1 MKKLISLILVFVS
14 LISAAACTKSP
25 AQTIEAT
32 TSDDNT
38 YPPETAET
46 VETETTEAET
56 DVESEPKSYF
66 DYDLKSYISY
76 FVDFFH
82 ENYKKGDDLSDI
94 NMLYF
99 SLSFISHYNINFDIS
114 WDKAT
119 GIRGIR
125 GDDVR
130 DVIRVT
136 TGRDDIDLS
145 AYHDSLADAGI
156 FYSEKNDS
164 YYLKS
169 LSKIIMADEYKYGI
183 LPTCKIEEGK
193 EETIVTADVYQY
205 KSIGTVTGVRKIKF
219 VFKNIAPREYEI
231 QEIKVLGN
239 SSLPA
244 MPSLKRVEYKPE
256 VFNRTFDGTVEEPNL
271 DLYIS
276 FTVPDYWEICEDGIF
291 SESTAIN
298 IMNFGSAY
306 RVSNNFVMSDDA
318 YTKITHEKPYKYVR
332 SEATASGL
340 DYIVYESNMCN
351 FDGDDDWFSADV
363 FIRLTDERLI
373 YFSYHYRSYD
383 YRVMERIIDSVRYE
397 YKS

>member
-1 MKKLISLILVFVS
+1 MKKLISLVLVLVS

-32 TSDDNT
+32 TVNDNT

-46 VETETTEAET
+46 VETETTGAET
-56 DVESEPKSYF
+56 DGETEPKSYF
-66 DYDLKSYISY
+66 ESDIKSYMSY

-99 SLSFISHYNINFDIS
+99 ALLFINNNNIDVP
-114 WDKAT
+114 WDMAT
-119 GIRGIR
+119 KVTEIN
-125 GDDVR
+125 GDVIR

-145 AYHDSLADAGI
+145 AYHGSLADADI
-156 FYSEKNDS
+156 FYNEQNDLYYVKRISEILASDK
-164 YYLKS
+164 
-169 LSKIIMADEYKYGI
+169 YKYGI

-205 KSIGTVTGVRKIKF
+205 KGIGTVTGVRKIKF
-219 VFKNIAPREYEI
+219 VFKNITPREYEI

-239 SSLPA
+239 SSLPT
-244 MPSLKRVEYKPE
+244 MPSLKRVEYKPD
-256 VFNRTFDGTVEEPNL
+256 VFNRTFDGTVEEPNR

-298 IMNFGSAY
+298 IMNFGPAY
-306 RVSNNFVMSDDA
+306 RVSNNFVMNDDA

-332 SEATASGL
+332 SGTTASGL
-340 DYIVYESNMCN
+340 EYTAYETKLIYLTA
-351 FDGDDDWFSADV
+351 DDDWFISNV
-363 FIRLTDERLI
+363 FIRLTDEHLI
-373 YFSYHYRSYD
+373 YFSYCYRSYD
-383 YRVMERIIDSVRYE
+383 YRIMERIIDSIRCV
-397 YKS
+397 SGAH

>member
-1 MKKLISLILVFVS
+1 MKKLISLALVLVS

-32 TSDDNT
+32 TADDNT

-46 VETETTEAET
+46 VETETTGAET
-56 DVESEPKSYF
+56 DGETEPKSYF
-66 DYDLKSYISY
+66 ESDIKSYMSY

-94 NMLYF
+94 NILYF
-99 SLSFISHYNINFDIS
+99 ALLFINNNNIDVP
-114 WDKAT
+114 WDMAT
-119 GIRGIR
+119 KVTEIN
-125 GDDVR
+125 GDVIR
-130 DVIRVT
+130 DVIQVT

-145 AYHDSLADAGI
+145 AYHGSLADAGI
-156 FYSEKNDS
+156 FYNEQNDLYYVKRISEILASDK
-164 YYLKS
+164 
-169 LSKIIMADEYKYGI
+169 YKYGI
-183 LPTCKIEEGK
+183 LPTCKIEESK
-193 EETIVTADVYQY
+193 EETIITADVYQY
-205 KSIGTVTGVRKIKF
+205 KGIGTVTGVRKIKF

-239 SSLPA
+239 SSLPT
-244 MPSLKRVEYKPE
+244 MPSLKRVEYKPD
-256 VFNRTFDGTVEEPNL
+256 VFNRTFDGTVEEPNR

-298 IMNFGSAY
+298 IMNFGPAY
-306 RVSNNFVMSDDA
+306 RVPKNFVMNDDA
-318 YTKITHEKPYKYVR
+318 YTKITHEKTYKYVR
-332 SEATASGL
+332 SGTTSGGLEYTA
-340 DYIVYESNMCN
+340 YETKLIYLTA
-351 FDGDDDWFSADV
+351 DDDWFISNV
-363 FIRLTDERLI
+363 FIRLTDEHLI
-373 YFSYHYRSYD
+373 YFSYCYRSYD

>member
-1 MKKLISLILVFVS
+1 MKKLISLVLVLVS

-32 TSDDNT
+32 TVNDNT

-46 VETETTEAET
+46 VETETTGAET
-56 DVESEPKSYF
+56 DGETEPKSYF
-66 DYDLKSYISY
+66 ESDIKSYMSY

-99 SLSFISHYNINFDIS
+99 ALLFINNNNIDVP
-114 WDKAT
+114 WDMAT
-119 GIRGIR
+119 KVTEIN
-125 GDDVR
+125 GDVIR

-145 AYHDSLADAGI
+145 AYHGSLADADI
-156 FYSEKNDS
+156 FYNEQNDLYYVKRISEILASDK
-164 YYLKS
+164 
-169 LSKIIMADEYKYGI
+169 YKYGI

-239 SSLPA
+239 SSLPT
-244 MPSLKRVEYKPE
+244 MPSLKRVEYKPD
-256 VFNRTFDGTVEEPNL
+256 VFNRTFDGTVEEPNR

-298 IMNFGSAY
+298 IMNFGPAY
-306 RVSNNFVMSDDA
+306 RVSNNFVMNDDA

-332 SEATASGL
+332 SGTTASGL
-340 DYIVYESNMCN
+340 EYTAYETKLIYLTA
-351 FDGDDDWFSADV
+351 DDDWFISNV
-363 FIRLTDERLI
+363 FIRLTDEHLI
-373 YFSYHYRSYD
+373 YFSYCYRSYD
-383 YRVMERIIDSVRYE
+383 YRIMERIIDSIRCV
-397 YKS
+397 SGAH